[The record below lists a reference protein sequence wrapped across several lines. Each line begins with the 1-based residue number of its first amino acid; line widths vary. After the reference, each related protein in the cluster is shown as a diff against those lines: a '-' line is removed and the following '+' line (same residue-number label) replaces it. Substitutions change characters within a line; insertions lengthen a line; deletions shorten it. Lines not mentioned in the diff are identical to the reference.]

1 MIILKNITKSYKAR
15 FGNRLVLNDISLTI
29 NPGEKIG
36 ILGRNGAGKSTLLRI
51 IAGTEKST
59 SGIVQRNM
67 TVSWPMGIS
76 GGLQGTL
83 SGIDNVKFICR
94 IYGLEIAEK
103 IKLIEEITELGRYL
117 REPVATYSSGMRTKL
132 ALALSV
138 ILDFDCYLIDESL
151 SLGDKNFQE
160 RYRLELKK
168 KREESAIVLVS
179 HIESQIKELTRTIY
193 VLNKGSMRKFAY
205 PNNAIAFYHGLIN
218 ENKMELG

>member
-117 REPVATYSSGMRTKL
+117 REPVAT
-132 ALALSV
+132 
-138 ILDFDCYLIDESL
+138 
-151 SLGDKNFQE
+151 
-160 RYRLELKK
+160 
-168 KREESAIVLVS
+168 VLVS

>member
-103 IKLIEEITELGRYL
+103 IKLIEEITELGR
-117 REPVATYSSGMRTKL
+117 
-132 ALALSV
+132 
-138 ILDFDCYLIDESL
+138 
-151 SLGDKNFQE
+151 N
-160 RYRLELKK
+160 
-168 KREESAIVLVS
+168 
-179 HIESQIKELTRTIY
+179 
-193 VLNKGSMRKFAY
+193 
-205 PNNAIAFYHGLIN
+205 
-218 ENKMELG
+218 